1 MNLIRKTKLAG
12 LSTLSLLLVPGS
24 AYATEKTEQPNI
36 LMIMVDDLGW
46 GAGLVLFPGKKIR
59 LLKPEVMRLKFLNAI
74 IFCLITTVFAGG
86 CKGRT
91 GGEDQDSNIPVN
103 AADQEPADTV
113 TKTGEYIFG
122 SDQPDEQLLREAA
135 MEGNAVRV
143 EQLVSG
149 NTDVNASLPDGRT
162 ALMLAAF
169 NGHASV
175 MDILMNAG
183 AEVELK
189 DEHGRTALM
198 YASTGHFPDA
208 VKLLLENGADPN
220 VVDRE
225 EKFSPLMFAAA
236 EGHFEVVRI
245 LLENGADAT
254 LKDKDGDTAES
265 FARLNGHERVA
276 ELLSRYQ

>member
-1 MNLIRKTKLAG
+1 
-12 LSTLSLLLVPGS
+12 
-24 AYATEKTEQPNI
+24 
-36 LMIMVDDLGW
+36 
-46 GAGLVLFPGKKIR
+46 
-59 LLKPEVMRLKFLNAI
+59 MRIQFFNVI
-74 IFCLITTVFAGG
+74 IFLFTITVFAGG

-91 GGEDQDSNIPVN
+91 GGEDQDHNIPGN

-113 TKTGEYIFG
+113 TETDEYISG
-122 SDQPDEQLLREAA
+122 ADQPDEQLLREAA
-135 MEGNAVRV
+135 LEGNSMRV

-149 NTDVNASLPDGRT
+149 NTDVNASLSDGRT

-175 MDILMNAG
+175 MDMLLNAG
-183 AEVELK
+183 AEMDLK
-189 DEHGRTALM
+189 DEYGRTALM

-225 EKFSPLMFAAA
+225 EQFSPLMFAAA

-245 LLENGADAT
+245 LLDHNADAS

>member
-1 MNLIRKTKLAG
+1 
-12 LSTLSLLLVPGS
+12 
-24 AYATEKTEQPNI
+24 
-36 LMIMVDDLGW
+36 
-46 GAGLVLFPGKKIR
+46 
-59 LLKPEVMRLKFLNAI
+59 MRLKFLNAI
-74 IFCLITTVFAGG
+74 IFCLITTVFAVG
-86 CKGRT
+86 CKGRS
-91 GGEDQDSNIPVN
+91 GDEDQDNNIPVN
-103 AADQEPADTV
+103 AADHEPADSAISTD
-113 TKTGEYIFG
+113 EYIFG
-122 SDQPDEQLLREAA
+122 SDESDEQVLREAA
-135 MEGNAVRV
+135 LEGDAVRV

-149 NTDVNASLPDGRT
+149 NPDVNASLPDGRT

-175 MDILMNAG
+175 MEILLNAG

-189 DEHGRTALM
+189 DEHDRTALM

-236 EGHFEVVRI
+236 EGHFAVVRI

-254 LKDKDGDTAES
+254 LQDKDGDTAES
-265 FARLNGHERVA
+265 FARINGHERVA
-276 ELLSRYQ
+276 ELLSRFQ